1 MIHSVAEVTGP
12 DAQAVVSLEARRG
25 NIRIDRMD

>member
-1 MIHSVAEVTGP
+1 VAEVIGS

-25 NIRIDRMD
+25 NIRIDKMSY